1 MTIPRAPEGART
13 AGKRLW
19 RAVLS
24 DFELAEH
31 EMALLRQAVR
41 VADLCDD
48 LQRVMEVEGPMLR
61 LDGQPPRTHPAVIE
75 LRQQRIVL
83 ARLVVALRVPLGD
96 QEQDGVSSAEPTRL
110 QRRGTRGFYSIAG
123 EG

>member
-1 MTIPRAPEGART
+1 VTIPRAPEGAGA

-19 RAVLS
+19 RAVLGE
-24 DFELAEH
+24 FELAEH
-31 EMALLRQAVR
+31 EMVLLRQAVR
-41 VADLCDD
+41 VADLCDQ
-48 LQRVMEVEGPMLR
+48 LQAVVEAEGPMLR
-61 LDGQPPRTHPAVIE
+61 VDGNPRTHPAVVE

-96 QEQDGVSSAEPTRL
+96 QEPDTGSAGEATRL
-110 QRRGTRGFYSIAG
+110 QRRGVRGFYSIAG